1 MFAAVYLVSIH
12 KWSFCPISASIG
24 GIACAA
30 YRLYAS
36 AQSLDLLDLG
46 QKSSFLNWKRRQVAI
61 FKKSITGGALVNH
74 VEHTVVTN
82 FIGNTSRKVAPRFCW
97 LTNWISPPNK
107 RAIIRAPANPNPCPL
122 RDMDDAGFNC

>member
-46 QKSSFLNWKRRQVAI
+46 QKSSFLNWKRRQVPI
-61 FKKSITGGALVNH
+61 FKKTLNGWALSNYASQNENNRALALSALGG
-74 VEHTVVTN
+74 
-82 FIGNTSRKVAPRFCW
+82 
-97 LTNWISPPNK
+97 
-107 RAIIRAPANPNPCPL
+107 L
-122 RDMDDAGFNC
+122 RNRLK